1 MLRTLLRSP
10 RLSADWTGHYEH
22 KAIAWVELV
31 LDGTMMA
38 ASYAIAT
45 RLEAATALPDVV
57 EPLVLFGLFVS
68 LWQLHTHFHARF
80 AETSF
85 LHYLLLYFV
94 VAGVASMVLS
104 PTVGAAFGYGLLLS
118 HLATLAMYINAF
130 AMLSET
136 RSRLWPDLC
145 LLSASSI
152 VIGLSLAVPCIAFAC
167 YVGALCLETIVQFLW
182 AIKRYCVPRV
192 PLTIAIPVSIEYI
205 AERHGTYVVVVLL
218 QATLGVLFT
227 TAAPPPTQAVHSS
240 LHLSLLLVFTMA
252 MFYFAVQP
260 PRELHAMRRS
270 VAHGVLFVAVH
281 YALLPTLLVVGVA
294 AKLAM
299 TAVAN
304 QRALPPHGLWLL
316 FGSISATMLAMLL
329 LRLAHYGGRKPLD
342 SDAAKVRCIKAYW
355 WVPIGLSSLLPLA
368 IACVLQVISYEGVDP
383 MLALGVAAA
392 LLLLWVIAETL
403 VMHRLVGRAFQATA
417 KTGET
422 EPLLVE
428 RSPRKRGRTSSFFT
442 DDD

>member
-68 LWQLHTHFHARF
+68 LWQLYTHFHARF

-104 PTVGAAFGYGLLLS
+104 PNVGAAFGYGLLLS
-118 HLATLAMYINAF
+118 HLSMLAMYVNAF
-130 AMLSET
+130 AMLPET
-136 RSRLWPDLC
+136 RARLWPDLC
-145 LLSASSI
+145 LLSASSA
-152 VIGLSLAVPCIAFAC
+152 VIGLSLVVPHIAFAC
-167 YVGALCLETIVQFLW
+167 YGGALCLETIVQFLW
-182 AIKRYCVPRV
+182 AIKRWCI

-205 AERHGTYVVVVLL
+205 TERHGTYVVVVLL
-218 QATLGVLFT
+218 QTTLGALFT
-227 TAAPPPTQAVHSS
+227 NAEPTQAV
-240 LHLSLLLVFTMA
+240 HLSLLLVFTMA

-270 VAHGVLFVAVH
+270 VAHGVVFVAAH
-281 YALLPTLLVVGVA
+281 YALLPTLLVLGVA

-299 TAVAN
+299 VAVAK
-304 QRALPPHGLWLL
+304 QRELPPLGLWLL

-329 LRLAHYGGRKPLD
+329 LRSTHYGGRKPLD
-342 SDAAKVRCIKAYW
+342 SDVATIRCIKAYW
-355 WVPIGLSSLLPLA
+355 WMPIGLSSLLPLA
-368 IACVLQVISYEGVDP
+368 IAFVLQASTSENGVDP
-383 MLALGVAAA
+383 ILALGVAAA
-392 LLLLWVIAETL
+392 SLFVWVVAETL
-403 VMHRLVGRAFQATA
+403 VMHWLVGRAFHMTA
-417 KTGET
+417 GET
-422 EPLLVE
+422 DPLLVE